1 MKANQLSPL
10 LQRLSECKGKWLR
23 RAEYWLY
30 FFLVPLGTICGGNGK
45 LVASKNLNE
54 NLDEEGGF
62 FTMMVV
68 VNQYRL
74 ASDF

>member
-1 MKANQLSPL
+1 MVASGRIL
-10 LQRLSECKGKWLR
+10 
-23 RAEYWLY
+23 AV
-30 FFLVPLGTICGGNGK
+30 FFLVPLGTICGCGK

>member
-10 LQRLSECKGKWLR
+10 LQRLRDWKTKWLR
-23 RAEYWLY
+23 RTENWL
-30 FFLVPLGTICGGNGK
+30 FFGVPLGTICGGGK

>member
-1 MKANQLSPL
+1 MVASGRIL
-10 LQRLSECKGKWLR
+10 
-23 RAEYWLY
+23 AI
-30 FFLVPLGTICGGNGK
+30 FFLVPLGTICGGGK

-54 NLDEEGGF
+54 NLDEEGGC